1 MMPMSQTLSW
11 TPPLPLL
18 MVSAHDMESAETL
31 LGAAE
36 FVVIFL
42 AARLLAE
49 VLVRLNL
56 PTLIGELVAGVIIGA
71 SGLHLVLPPE
81 IQTHISA
88 NLLHVVSGLSSVPQG
103 VVDEIYAETSVKL
116 ASLSQIGLYALLFL
130 TGLESDLK
138 QLIKVGGR
146 ALSVATVGVIL
157 PFAGGTLGLIYL
169 FGVDTIPAIFA
180 GAAMTATSI
189 GITAKVFGELKY
201 LKTSEG
207 QTVIGAAV
215 LDDILGIVI
224 LAVVAKL
231 ATGGSLAAGPIVK
244 LLVAAVAF
252 VALSLFL
259 SRTAAPWF
267 DRLVDTLEAPG
278 EKIVCG
284 FIVLAL
290 GCFTATAIGLEAVLG
305 AFAAGLVLSNS
316 KHVHELT
323 TLTEPLVALFA
334 TLFFVMIGTG
344 FDFSVINPLNPDNRG
359 GGLAMAGFLLVVAIL
374 GKVATG
380 WAYWG
385 KEKTNRLAVGLGMM
399 PRGEVGLVFLAL
411 GSSTHV
417 LGDNLEAAI
426 LLMVIGTTF
435 LAPLL
440 LRLVLPGTGGDDPEL
455 VSAASS

>member
-1 MMPMSQTLSW
+1 MMPMSQALFW
-11 TPPLPLL
+11 ALPLHPL
-18 MVSAHDMESAETL
+18 VVSAHDMESAETL

-36 FVVIFL
+36 FVVIFV

-49 VLVRLNL
+49 VLVRLSL

-81 IQTHISA
+81 IQTNISA
-88 NLLHVVSGLSSVPQG
+88 NLLHLVSGLSSVPKV
-103 VVDEIYAETSVKL
+103 VVDEFYAETSIKL
-116 ASLSQIGLYALLFL
+116 ACFAQVGLYALLFL
-130 TGLESDLK
+130 TGLESDLN
-138 QLIKVGGR
+138 QLLKVGVR

-157 PFAGGTLGLIYL
+157 PFAGGALGLIYL
-169 FGVDTIPAIFA
+169 FDVDVIPAIFA
-180 GAAMTATSI
+180 GAALTATSI

-244 LLVAAVAF
+244 LLAAAVAF
-252 VALSLFL
+252 VAISLFL

-267 DRLVDTLEAPG
+267 DRLVDALEAPG

-284 FIVLAL
+284 VIVLSL
-290 GCFTATAIGLEAVLG
+290 GCFVATAIGLEAVLG
-305 AFAAGLVLSNS
+305 AFAAGLVLSSS

-323 TLTEPLVALFA
+323 ALTEPIVALFA

-344 FDFSVINPLNPDNRG
+344 FDFSVINPLNPDNH
-359 GGLAMAGFLLVVAIL
+359 GGLVMAGFLLVVAIL

-380 WAYWG
+380 WAYWD

-411 GSSTHV
+411 GGSTHV
-417 LGDNLEAAI
+417 LSDNLEAAI

-440 LRLVLPGTGGDDPEL
+440 LRLALPGTGDNDPEQ
-455 VSAASS
+455 VSPASS

>member
-1 MMPMSQTLSW
+1 MTTMAQALSW
-11 TPPLPLL
+11 VPPLPLL
-18 MVSAHDMESAETL
+18 QVSAHDMESAETL

-42 AARLLAE
+42 VARLLAE

-81 IQTHISA
+81 LQGNISA
-88 NLLHVVSGLSSVPQG
+88 NLLHLISGLSSVPQD
-103 VVDEIYAETSVKL
+103 VVDTIYGETSVKL
-116 ASLSQIGLYALLFL
+116 ASFSQVGLYALLFL

-138 QLIKVGGR
+138 QLLKVGDR
-146 ALSVATVGVIL
+146 ALSVAAVGVIL

-169 FGVDTIPAIFA
+169 FEVDLIPAIFA

-231 ATGGSLAAGPIVK
+231 ATGGSLAAAPIIK
-244 LLVAAVAF
+244 LLIAAIGF
-252 VALSLFL
+252 VTVSLFL

-267 DRLVDTLEAPG
+267 DRLVDALEAPG

-284 FIVLAL
+284 FLVLAL
-290 GCFTATAIGLEAVLG
+290 GCFMATAIGLEAVLG

-323 TLTEPLVALFA
+323 ALTEPIVALFA

-344 FDFSVINPLNPDNRG
+344 FDFSVINPFDPGNRD
-359 GGLAMAGFLLVVAIL
+359 GLVMAGFLLIVAIL
-374 GKVATG
+374 GKVASG
-380 WAYWG
+380 WAYWSQ
-385 KEKTNRLAVGLGMM
+385 EKTNRMAVGLGMM

-411 GSSTHV
+411 GGSTHI
-417 LGDNLEAAI
+417 LTDSLEAAI

-440 LRLVLPGTGGDDPEL
+440 LRLVLPTTTEGGNPEL
-455 VSAASS
+455 AGTTSS